1 MRNYQKHSH
10 RFALAMPFLVLF
22 GWTVLAAQDPL
33 DPAWQDPAAHQRP
46 PEIRFAQAP
55 APQPRQPLDTAPPPL
70 DSTVAPRQ
78 PLDVTRLTS
87 ISAPPEFPGGSIAD
101 RLRNIADLPPQ
112 LAATPPPATEVV
124 AGQSQLLGAPTTEMM
139 IVKSNNNTTVSLQQR
154 SAVSFDPRVRG
165 YSYGQVYTQS
175 DGQQWSPVRQDLD
188 TMLSKID
195 PALIQNVVVIPGPY
209 GLRYG
214 PGFAFIDVQTSPT
227 PRSQDGYQSHSRV
240 GMNYRDNG
248 EQIYGTAS
256 LYGGGIDWGYI
267 VAYGNRTGNDYASG
281 DQTKIP
287 ASYHNQNF
295 LGQLGFDL
303 AAHTRVEFRYQRL
316 DQTDTEYA
324 GQFFDV
330 NFLKTDA
337 FSLSLIDED
346 PCAWYT
352 RFRVDAWYNQTDFAG
367 DTRNQS
373 KIEFNVINRVE
384 RALELAL
391 NSNNVSFVGDTMG
404 TVVASGARA
413 VTTVGQDD
421 WTQLNLGVD
430 LHYRKQR
437 INEEFVI
444 NDVDNEQVDT
454 FSTNLPRADVV
465 DPGLFTELTL
475 PMTSYWTATLGGRV
489 DFVNTDA
496 SQLELSDRT
505 NLNPHQLSQNDVLY
519 GFYLLND
526 IELTRHWTTRFGF
539 GHAQRPPTLTERYA
553 DGVFLGIIQSS
564 FNRFI
569 GTPNL
574 DKERA
579 WQIDLGLEAEYEWW
593 RGRVS
598 AFNSW
603 VYDYITY
610 TSLAV
615 SDPDGARLLRT
626 LNTNLATL
634 AGFETYLEVDVAP
647 RLTTF
652 GSLFYVDGRDRQID
666 RPLANISPLEGRAG
680 LRFHDRCG
688 GQKWAWEILGRFVND
703 QDRIGGVR
711 VGTTAP
717 YGVTDFEFPTPG
729 FTTVNTRG
737 YYVVSKNLNL
747 FGGVDNL
754 LDNNY
759 LEHLNLRLP
768 PDPSLGIP
776 GTNVFSPGIT
786 PYIGIEWL
794 R

>member
-1 MRNYQKHSH
+1 MRQSSKHLWPL
-10 RFALAMPFLVLF
+10 ALALFLTAGG
-22 GWTVLAAQDPL
+22 GWFASAAQVSDDDPS
-33 DPAWQDPAAHQRP
+33 DFSPSDTTPQD
-46 PEIRFAQAP
+46 IRIAQAP
-55 APQPRQPLDTAPPPL
+55 QPIQPLDTGPAPLDTAVPPQQPLDTA
-70 DSTVAPRQ
+70 
-78 PLDVTRLTS
+78 RLYS
-87 ISAPPEFPGGSIAD
+87 LIAPPEFPAGSIAD
-101 RLRNIADLPPQ
+101 RLRGLGDLPPQ
-112 LAATPPPATEVV
+112 LAAAPPPATEVV
-124 AGQSQLLGAPTTEMM
+124 LGQAALLGAPSTETM
-139 IVKSNNNTTVSLQQR
+139 ITKSSNNTTVSLQQR

-195 PALIQNVVVIPGPY
+195 PALIRNVVILPGPY

-214 PGFAFIDVQTSPT
+214 PGFAFIDVQTSPA
-227 PRSQDGYQSHSRV
+227 PRYRDGYQAHSRV

-248 EQIYGTAS
+248 EQVYGTATVF
-256 LYGGGIDWGYI
+256 GGGIDWGYI

-295 LGQLGFDL
+295 LGQFGFDL
-303 AAHTRVEFRYQRL
+303 QPDTRVEFRYQRL
-316 DQTDTEYA
+316 DQTNTEYA

-337 FSLSLIDED
+337 FSVTFVDED

-352 RFRVDAWYNQTDFAG
+352 RFRAEAWYNQTDFAG
-367 DTRNQS
+367 DTLNPS

-384 RALELAL
+384 RALELAFG
-391 NSNNVSFVGDTMG
+391 STNVFFGGETMG

-413 VTTVGQDD
+413 VTTVGDDD
-421 WTQLNLGVD
+421 WTQLSVGAD

-437 INEEFVI
+437 INEQFVVVDRDDSD
-444 NDVDNEQVDT
+444 NDTAFD
-454 FSTNLPRADVV
+454 TNLPRADVV

-496 SQLELSDRT
+496 SELEIADRT
-505 NLNPHQLSQNDVLY
+505 NLNPAQLSQNDVLY

-526 IELTRHWTTRFGF
+526 IELTKHWTTRFGF

-569 GTPNL
+569 GTPTL

-579 WQIDLGLEAEYEWW
+579 WQVDLGLEAEYEWW

-603 VYDYITY
+603 IYDYITY
-610 TSLAV
+610 TSLPV

-634 AGFETYLEVDVAP
+634 AGFETYAEVDVAP
-647 RLTTF
+647 RLTAF
-652 GSLFYVDGRDRQID
+652 GTLFYVDGRDREID
-666 RPLANISPLEGRAG
+666 RALANISPLEGRVG
-680 LRFHDRCG
+680 LRFHDPCG
-688 GQKWAWEILGRFVND
+688 GKKWAWEIVGRFVND

-711 VGTTAP
+711 VGTAAP
-717 YGVTDFEFPTPG
+717 YDVTDFEFPTPG
-729 FTTVNTRG
+729 FTTAAMRG
-737 YYVVSKNLNL
+737 YYVVNDNLNL
-747 FGGVDNL
+747 VGGIDNL
-754 LDNNY
+754 FDNNY

-786 PYIGIEWL
+786 PYFGIEWN